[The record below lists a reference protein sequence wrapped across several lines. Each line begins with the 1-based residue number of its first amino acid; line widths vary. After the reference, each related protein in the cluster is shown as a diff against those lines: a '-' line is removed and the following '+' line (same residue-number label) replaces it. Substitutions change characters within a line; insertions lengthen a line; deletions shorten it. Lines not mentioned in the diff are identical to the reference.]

1 MTDWKKILP
10 RLVPALPVA
19 LVLGSM
25 LFSHGCANTTQA
37 PTGGA
42 KDTIPPRIVSLSP
55 ENLSVNVPLK
65 ETRLVFTFDEYVT
78 IKKASNIILS
88 PPQAVPPKSRVRG
101 KSVEVTFEED
111 LLPDMTYTLDFIDA
125 IADNNEGNVFPGFTY
140 VFSTGDHVDS
150 LMMTGIV
157 QDCNTL
163 DPVKGVTVMLYKDHS
178 DSAVFLKRPW
188 AVTKTDDW
196 GFFCLRN
203 IEDTLYRIYA
213 VKDDNNNY
221 KYDPSEKELIA
232 FLDSLVRPVTVVNDT
247 LPEVKKLDMKDTLAC
262 LARKQEYELTLFRER
277 PSRQMIVRSVRV
289 SDRSSYITFNAPD
302 AHIDTMWVRGLPANK
317 LITQFNIE
325 RDSLEV
331 WVNEKSRQP
340 DTLHMFVNYRRT
352 DSAGRLAPYLEHLK
366 VYFEKDRNASA
377 GGTTASK
384 GSSAGSVPSSSGG
397 GSSSRPDTLCA
408 FKLEASPETVE
419 QYGFRFEF
427 TYPIVTEA
435 FDSLKLVAVNPRR
448 QEEPMSY
455 RLIPDSTNIRKY
467 TVMPEG
473 RLLAGYDYVLKVPH
487 RKFRD
492 INGFYN
498 DSTEVKV
505 ALPNDDKL
513 STLNLI
519 LTGVEQKYIVDFLND
534 KRNSVLRQYI
544 FDSDCTLTFPYLK
557 AGSYCIRITEDKN
570 RNSIVDSG
578 SLLEHRMPEK
588 VKLFKI
594 NDDYLIKVMESAEID
609 QTVDLAEL
617 FKN

>member
-1 MTDWKKILP
+1 MTDWKRILS

-25 LFSHGCANTTQA
+25 LFSHACANTTQA
-37 PTGGA
+37 PTGGK
-42 KDTIPPRIVSLSP
+42 KDSIPPRIVSFSP
-55 ENLSVNVPLK
+55 ENMSVNVPVTGTK
-65 ETRLVFTFDEYVT
+65 LVFTFDEYVT
-78 IKKASNIILS
+78 IKKASNIVLS
-88 PPQAVPPKSRVRG
+88 PPQATVPKSKVRG
-101 KSVEVTFEED
+101 KSVEVTFDED
-111 LLPDMTYTLDFIDA
+111 LLPGITYTLDFIDA
-125 IADNNEGNVFPGFTY
+125 IADNNEGNMFPGFTY

-178 DSAVFLKRPW
+178 DSAVFLRRPF

-203 IEDTLYRIYA
+203 IQDTTYRIYA

-221 KYDPSEKELIA
+221 KYDPGDKELVA
-232 FLDSLVRPVTVVNDT
+232 FLDSLIRPVSVVNDT
-247 LPEVKKLDMKDTLAC
+247 LPEVKKLDMKDTVAC
-262 LARKQEYELTLFRER
+262 LARKHEYELNLFKER

-289 SDRSSYITFNAPD
+289 TDRSSYITFNAPD
-302 AHIDTMWVRGLPANK
+302 AHIDSMWVRGIPANK

-340 DTLHMFVNYRRT
+340 DTLHMFVNYRKT
-352 DSAGRLAPYLEHLK
+352 DSLGRLAPFLEHLK
-366 VYFEKDRNASA
+366 VYFEKETNAS

-384 GSSAGSVPSSSGG
+384 GTTAMAPKG
-397 GSSSRPDTLCA
+397 DTTCVFTLDA
-408 FKLEASPETVE
+408 APETFE

-427 TYPIVTEA
+427 KYPIVNEA
-435 FDSLKLVAVNPRR
+435 FDSLRLVAINPRQ
-448 QEEPMSY
+448 QEEPMQY

-473 RLLAGYDYVLKVPH
+473 KLLKGYDYQLKVPH

-492 INGFYN
+492 INGYYN

-505 ALPNDDKL
+505 TLPNDDKL

-519 LTGVEQKYIVDFLND
+519 LTGVKQKYIVDFLNEKRD
-534 KRNSVLRQYI
+534 KVQRQYI
-544 FDSDCTLTFPYLK
+544 IDSDCTLTFPYLK
-557 AGSYCIRITEDKN
+557 AGNYCIRITEDVN

-578 SLLEHRMPEK
+578 SLLGHRMPEK
-588 VKLFKI
+588 VKFFKI
-594 NDDYLIKVMESAEID
+594 NGDFLIKVMESAEID
-609 QTVDLAEL
+609 QSVDLEEL
-617 FKN
+617 FKD

>member
-42 KDTIPPRIVSLSP
+42 KDTIPPRIVAFSP
-55 ENLSVNVPLK
+55 ENMSVNVPVK

-78 IKKASNIILS
+78 IKKASNIVLS
-88 PPQAVPPKSRVRG
+88 PPQSVVPKSRVRG

-125 IADNNEGNVFPGFTY
+125 IADNNEGNMFPGFTY
-140 VFSTGDHVDS
+140 VFSTGDHIDS

-178 DSAVFLKRPW
+178 DSAVFLKRPT

-213 VKDDNNNY
+213 VKDDNNNF
-221 KYDPSEKELIA
+221 KYDPGEKELVA
-232 FLDSLVRPVTVVNDT
+232 FIDSLVHPVTVVNDT
-247 LPEVKKLDMKDTLAC
+247 LPEVRKLDMKDTLAC
-262 LARKQEYELTLFRER
+262 LARKQEFELTLFRER

-289 SDRSSYITFNAPD
+289 SDRSSYVTFNAPD
-302 AHIDTMWVRGLPANK
+302 AHIDSMWVRGIPANK

-352 DSAGRLAPYLEHLK
+352 DSTGRLAPYLEHLK
-366 VYFEKDRNASA
+366 VYFEKEQNASS

-384 GSSAGSVPSSSGG
+384 GSSPGSGKSSQK
-397 GSSSRPDTLCA
+397 DTVCA
-408 FKLEASPETVE
+408 FKLEVAPETVE

-435 FDSLKLVAVNPRR
+435 FDSLKFIAVNPRR
-448 QEEPMSY
+448 QEEPMKY
-455 RLIPDSTNIRKY
+455 RVVPDSTNIRKY
-467 TVMPEG
+467 TIMPEG
-473 RLLAGYDYVLKVPH
+473 RLLAGYDYILKVPH

-505 ALPNDDKL
+505 ALPTDDKL

-519 LTGVEQKYIVDFLND
+519 LTGVNQKYIIDFLND
-534 KRNSVLRQYI
+534 KRNSILRQYI
-544 FDSDCTLTFPYLK
+544 IDSDCTLTFPYLK
-557 AGSYCIRITEDKN
+557 AGSYCIRITEDNN

-588 VKLFKI
+588 VKFFKI
-594 NDDYLIKVMESAEID
+594 NDDFLIKVMESAEID
-609 QTVDLAEL
+609 QAVDLAEL